1 MEAIP
6 RRGPRSSRLDNNRL
20 IEFNLNEHRHLDHG
34 YAVTS
39 HSSQGLTAERVLVHG
54 DTSVHPDLLNSRF
67 AYVSISRAS
76 LDAKIYAN
84 DAADLGQ
91 RLSGEVSK
99 SSAVELSHST
109 ANAMADLSLGQG
121 I

>member
-39 HSSQGLTAERVLVHG
+39 HGSQGLTAERVLVHG

-67 AYVSISRAS
+67 AYVCISRAS
-76 LDAKIYAN
+76 HQAILFTDDLAKPGPQL
-84 DAADLGQ
+84 AAD
-91 RLSGEVSK
+91 VSETC
-99 SSAVELSHST
+99 AVEISET
-109 ANAMADLSLGQG
+109 ASVGRGRPRKGDR
-121 I
+121 